1 MGNEASRQR
10 GGEGNAG
17 PSQQPQSAPS
27 AASVSVVP
35 VTAKLPPPIK
45 DPLYRSE
52 CLIFE
57 CVYVLY
63 VTIKIV

>member
-10 GGEGNAG
+10 GGEGNAA
-17 PSQQPQSAPS
+17 SQQPQSVPS
-27 AASVSVVP
+27 ASVSVVP

-63 VTIKIV
+63 VIIKIV